1 MSAAAAAEGDAGHV
15 AKGAASAAPPLPSVS
30 SDRRFN
36 VKVRS
41 LGIALAVAFL
51 AMSTSLANP
60 APPASARSEDSV
72 KALALQWFAQMA
84 AGQIDR
90 TQLTA
95 QYSAQLTDD
104 AVQAMARELKRY
116 GASPT
121 GAEILRTRTFSD
133 QTIYLV
139 KLVFPRGDSAAM
151 LVGFDTEGKIT
162 GIDFVSMAGD

>member
-1 MSAAAAAEGDAGHV
+1 M
-15 AKGAASAAPPLPSVS
+15 
-30 SDRRFN
+30 RRLRN
-36 VKVRS
+36 
-41 LGIALAVAFL
+41 IALAVAL
-51 AMSTSLANP
+51 SAVSASIAVANP
-60 APPASARSEDSV
+60 PPPASARSQDSV
-72 KALALQWFAQMA
+72 KALALQWFAQMT

-139 KLVFPRGDSAAM
+139 KLVFPRGDAAAM